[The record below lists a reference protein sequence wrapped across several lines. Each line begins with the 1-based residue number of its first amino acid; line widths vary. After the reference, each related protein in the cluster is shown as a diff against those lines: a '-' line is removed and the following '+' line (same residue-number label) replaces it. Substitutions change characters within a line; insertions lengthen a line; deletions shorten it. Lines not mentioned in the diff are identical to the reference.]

1 MRDFSKNHKALALNT
16 ATLGHMMDGHGAGW
30 SPEQVIDGCAERG
43 FGAITWWR
51 REVGSRG
58 VEIGERTR
66 SAGLEVSGL
75 CRAPFLIGPLAPK
88 RRENV
93 IDDFKLSLDMA
104 SGLGAQCLT
113 VCVGGVIE
121 GSHSISDSLKEASS
135 IIFEVARFS
144 EGSKVDLAVEPLHPV
159 YAGNR
164 SCLVTVRDALDICDN
179 IGHPN
184 VKIAVDVYHVWWD
197 LSLASELKRAANGRI
212 AGYHLC
218 DWLADTQDVLL
229 DRGMMGDGVVDLKNI
244 RRAVE
249 EAGYSG
255 YCEVEIFSVNN
266 WWQKEPSQVLDTC
279 VERFRAV
286 C

>member
-16 ATLGHMMDGHGAGW
+16 ATLGHIMDGQGAGW

-144 EGSKVDLAVEPLHPV
+144 EGSNVDLAVEPLHPV

-197 LSLASELKRAANGRI
+197 LSLASELKRAASGQI

-229 DRGMMGDGVVDLKNI
+229 DRGMMGDGVADLKNI

-249 EAGYSG
+249 EAGFSG

-279 VERFRAV
+279 VERFRTV

>member
-16 ATLGHMMDGHGAGW
+16 ATLGHIMDGQGAGW

-51 REVGSRG
+51 REVGLRG
-58 VEIGERTR
+58 LEIGERTR

-144 EGSKVDLAVEPLHPV
+144 EGSNVDLAVEPLHPV

-279 VERFRAV
+279 VERFRTV

>member
-16 ATLGHMMDGHGAGW
+16 ATLGHIMDGQGAGW

-88 RRENV
+88 RRETV

-144 EGSKVDLAVEPLHPV
+144 EGSNVDLAVEPLHPV

-279 VERFRAV
+279 VERFRTV

>member
-16 ATLGHMMDGHGAGW
+16 ATLGHMMDGQGAGW

-144 EGSKVDLAVEPLHPV
+144 EGSNVDLAVEPLHPV

-179 IGHPN
+179 IGHPS

-218 DWLADTQDVLL
+218 DWLVDTKDVLL

-279 VERFRAV
+279 VERFRTV

>member
-16 ATLGHMMDGHGAGW
+16 ATLGHIMDGQGAGW

-144 EGSKVDLAVEPLHPV
+144 EGSNVDLAVEPLHPV

-249 EAGYSG
+249 EVGYSG

-279 VERFRAV
+279 VERFRTV

>member
-16 ATLGHMMDGHGAGW
+16 ATLGHIMDGQGAGW

-144 EGSKVDLAVEPLHPV
+144 EGSNVDLAVEPLHPV

-279 VERFRAV
+279 VERFRTV

>member
-16 ATLGHMMDGHGAGW
+16 ATLGHMMDGQGAGW

-51 REVGSRG
+51 REVGLRG
-58 VEIGERTR
+58 LEIGERTR

-75 CRAPFLIGPLAPK
+75 CRAPFLIGPLAPTG
-88 RRENV
+88 RENV

-104 SGLGAQCLT
+104 SELGAQCLT

-135 IIFEVARFS
+135 IIFEVAQFS
-144 EGSKVDLAVEPLHPV
+144 EGSSVDLAVEPLHPV

-164 SCLVTVRDALDICDN
+164 SCLVTVRDALDMCDN
-179 IGHPN
+179 IGHPS

-197 LSLASELKRAANGRI
+197 LSLSSELKRAASGQI

-229 DRGMMGDGVVDLKNI
+229 DRGMMGDGVADLKNI
-244 RRAVE
+244 RQAVE
-249 EAGYSG
+249 AAGYSG

-266 WWQKEPSQVLDTC
+266 WWQREPSQVLDTC
-279 VERFRAV
+279 VERFRTV